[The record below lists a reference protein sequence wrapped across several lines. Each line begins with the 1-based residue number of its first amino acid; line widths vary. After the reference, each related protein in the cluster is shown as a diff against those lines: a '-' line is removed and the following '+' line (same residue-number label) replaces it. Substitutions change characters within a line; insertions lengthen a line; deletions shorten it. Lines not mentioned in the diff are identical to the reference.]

1 MARGY
6 NRVSWLTFDD
16 DDDVPYGE
24 YADHEVRSRPNPKAN
39 KPRTKRRPDHADA
52 VTGMV
57 TAVDRGRYTALVP
70 ASGTESE
77 RIVVAARARELRK
90 TAIVIGDRVQ
100 LVGDVS
106 GDEGSLARIVGLEE
120 RKTLLRRSAD
130 DSDQVERIM
139 VANADQM
146 LIVVAAAN
154 PEPRVRLVDR
164 YLVAAFDAGIR
175 PIICITKTDLE
186 DPEPFLEN
194 FAALEVPVFRSA
206 PGAWEDDSPA
216 GVLSQIRE
224 VLAGS
229 TTVFVGHSGVGK
241 STLINA
247 LVPAAARAVG
257 HVNEVTGRG
266 RHTSSSSVA
275 LRAETP
281 SATASDSGWVID
293 TPGVRSFGLGHVTND
308 GILRGFT
315 DLVPLLDLCPRGCTH
330 TADAPDCEL
339 DTAMSDGRLGLM
351 GANRVE
357 SLRRLLS

>member
-1 MARGY
+1 M
-6 NRVSWLTFDD
+6 SWLPFDD
-16 DDDVPYGE
+16 EEDVPYGE
-24 YADHEVRSRPNPKAN
+24 YADHEVRQRPNPKAN
-39 KPRTKRRPDHADA
+39 KPRTKRRPEHADA
-52 VTGMV
+52 VIGMI

-70 ASGTESE
+70 AGSGTNDGSE
-77 RIVVAARARELRK
+77 ERAVLAARARELRK
-90 TAIVIGDRVQ
+90 TPIVIGDRVQ

-106 GDEGSLARIVGLEE
+106 GLEGSLARAVAVES
-120 RKTLLRRSAD
+120 RSTLLRRSAD
-130 DSDQVERIM
+130 DSDRVERIM
-139 VANADQM
+139 VANAEQM

-164 YLVAAFDAGIR
+164 YLVAAYDAGIQ
-175 PIICITKTDLE
+175 PLICITKIDLE

-206 PGAWEDDSPA
+206 PGAWEDESPA

-224 VLAGS
+224 ALAGK

-247 LVPAAARAVG
+247 LVPEADRAVG

-275 LRAETP
+275 LRASTP
-281 SATASDSGWVID
+281 GSPDGEYGWVID

-308 GILRGFT
+308 AVLRGFT
-315 DLVPLLDLCPRGCTH
+315 DLVPFLDGCPRGCTH
-330 TADAPDCEL
+330 AEGAPDCEL
-339 DTAMSDGRLGLM
+339 DLAIEDGRLNAS
-351 GANRVE
+351 GARRVD